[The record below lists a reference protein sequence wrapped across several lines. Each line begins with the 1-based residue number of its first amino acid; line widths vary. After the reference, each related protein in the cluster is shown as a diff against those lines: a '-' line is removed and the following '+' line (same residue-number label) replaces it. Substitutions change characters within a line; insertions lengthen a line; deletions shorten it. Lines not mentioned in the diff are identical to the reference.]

1 MNCLTYLLDLL
12 NSGNEFIILYNGD
25 HCIGVNVK
33 KIFEVNS
40 TFKLSLI
47 KGCPLS
53 KNYSRIEEFH
63 SLETIIDIFNLK
75 PEDKEILTNY
85 YNKWKKEN

>member
-12 NSGNEFIILYNGD
+12 NSGHEFIILYNGD

-33 KIFEVNS
+33 KIFEVNN

-47 KGCPLS
+47 KDDALS
-53 KNYSRIEEFH
+53 KNYTRIEKFQ
-63 SLETIIDIFNLK
+63 SLEVISKIFELK
-75 PEDKEILTNY
+75 PEDKAILTNY
-85 YNKWKKEN
+85 YKKWKREN